1 MSFTQGLS
9 GLSAA
14 SKDLEVIGNNV
25 ANASTVGFKQSRAQF
40 ADVYAAS
47 LGGGAGG
54 GQIGIGTKLA
64 AVAQQFTQGTVSV
77 TGNTLDMAING
88 GGFFIME
95 GSGGTSYSRN
105 GQFQLDRE
113 GYIVNNTGKQL
124 TGWPASA
131 GGVVA
136 TSGPTSPLQISTAN
150 ILPTQTTDVS
160 INLNLDS
167 RALAPTVAF
176 DPINTDSYN
185 NSTST
190 TSYDSKGNAQIN
202 TLYFVKAPIVSAS
215 TTPTTSVSGSTGT
228 VASTAGL
235 AIGQTI
241 TGGGFPAGSTIASI
255 TDGTTFVGSQPAT
268 GPAGAATFGALTGN
282 AWNIYAT
289 VSDPTAAVTTPPT
302 YLSPNPT
309 PATGADWVATG
320 TLQFNTD
327 GSYNNSAPAAGGSTA
342 SSTPAFTPAG
352 SSVQTITYNFANA
365 TQFGSAFGVTRLSQN
380 GNASGSLTSFS
391 TAADGTIAGNYSNG
405 QTKALGQVAL
415 ATFPNNQGLQPL
427 GDNLWAA
434 TTASG
439 SPVTGTPSSGNNGV
453 LQTGAV
459 EDSNTD
465 LTTELVNMI
474 TAQRNYQA
482 NAQTIKTQDT
492 VMQTLINLG

>member
-14 SKDLEVIGNNV
+14 STDLEVIGNNV
-25 ANASTVGFKQSRAQF
+25 ANANTVGFKQSRAQF

-54 GQIGIGTKLA
+54 GQIGIGTKLST
-64 AVAQQFTQGTVSV
+64 VAQQFTQGTIKV
-77 TGNTLDMAING
+77 TGNTLDIAING
-88 GGFFIME
+88 AGFFIMQ
-95 GSGGTSYSRN
+95 GSNGVDYSRN
-105 GQFQLDRE
+105 GQFQMDRN
-113 GYIVNNTGKQL
+113 GFIVNSTGKQL

-131 GGVVA
+131 TGVVA
-136 TSGPTSPLQISTAN
+136 NSGPTAPLQISTAN
-150 ILPTQTTDVS
+150 ILPTQSSDVTVY
-160 INLNLDS
+160 LNLDS
-167 RALAPTVAF
+167 RVQPPSVAF
-176 DPINTDSYN
+176 DPGNTDSFN

-190 TSYDSKGNAQIN
+190 TTYDSKGNAQIN
-202 TLYFVKAPIVSAS
+202 TLYFVKAPTVAAS
-215 TTPTTSVSGSTGT
+215 SMVTTPSGSTGT

-235 AIGQTI
+235 AVGQTI

-255 TDGTTFVGSQPAT
+255 TSGTTFVASQPAT
-268 GPAGAATFGALTGN
+268 GPAAPATFGALTGN
-282 AWNIYAT
+282 AWNVYSVI
-289 VSDPTAAVTTPPT
+289 VDPTAPTTTPPS
-302 YLSPNPT
+302 YLSPNPA
-309 PATGADWVATG
+309 PATPADWVAAG

-327 GSYNNSAPAAGGSTA
+327 GSYNNAAASAGGST
-342 SSTPAFTPAG
+342 TPTTPTFTPVG
-352 SSVQTITYNFANA
+352 SSAQTISYNFTNA
-365 TQFGSAFGVTRLSQN
+365 TQFGASFGVTKLSQN
-380 GNASGSLTSFS
+380 GNTSGSLTGFS
-391 TAADGTIAGNYSNG
+391 TSAEGIIVGNYSNG
-405 QTKALGQVAL
+405 LTKALGQIAL

-439 SPVTGTPSSGNNGV
+439 APVTGVPSSGNNGV

-459 EDSNTD
+459 EESNTD

-492 VMQTLINLG
+492 VLQTLINLG